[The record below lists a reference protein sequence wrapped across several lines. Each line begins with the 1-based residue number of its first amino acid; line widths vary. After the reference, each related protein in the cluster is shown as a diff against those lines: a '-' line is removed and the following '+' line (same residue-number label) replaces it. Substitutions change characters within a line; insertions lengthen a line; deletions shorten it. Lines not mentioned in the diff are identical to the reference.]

1 MLYSVHSVSSRITAR
16 SYPTLW
22 CLPTWWYR
30 WAVSSAVSLA
40 ELSEK
45 LVRDGVSEAVPEV
58 RVGLREV
65 NYVIWSE
72 ASNERERN
80 DRLAFHESC
89 LIC

>member
-1 MLYSVHSVSSRITAR
+1 M
-16 SYPTLW
+16 
-22 CLPTWWYR
+22 
-30 WAVSSAVSLA
+30 
-40 ELSEK
+40 
-45 LVRDGVSEAVPEV
+45 RDGVSEAVPEV